1 MNHLIPILI
10 ATLAVATGLNVFL
23 RRFNI
28 PTVIGYI
35 ISGAIIGSLMGVEH
49 HGNEEL
55 EHVAEFGIVFLM
67 FTIGLEFS
75 ANHLLSMKREVFLF
89 GLLQVA
95 ITGTV
100 FALLAALV
108 LGIPL
113 KSAIIAG
120 LGLALSSTAIVLKIL
135 NESGQIK
142 ADFGRNSLG
151 ILIFQDIA
159 VIPILLMVTLFT
171 NEEKTLGALLG
182 ETAVNALIVLT
193 ILVVIGRF
201 LLARVFKVVATTNS
215 KEISMGTILLV
226 VVGASYL
233 AHHFGFSYS
242 LGAFI
247 GGMMLAE
254 TIYKYEIEADL
265 IPFRNLLLG
274 VFFVSVGLQIDPHL
288 IGEKILV
295 IGLLLA
301 GIMLTKA
308 LVLFLILIAW
318 QKKKTAL
325 KTAITL
331 SQIGEF
337 SLVVFSLL
345 SSTRLLDPAAC
356 QTVIVTVVASMILTP
371 FLISNAERL
380 ARILTREKTEDGP
393 IATEDVLGEHVILCG
408 FDVFGRAVS
417 QRLDQADIKH
427 VVVTDDTDDYV
438 SARQAD
444 KSVVFGNAADRML
457 LERLNIRKAMSTI
470 VTADGIDRIK
480 EITTSISIIDPKLK
494 VIAKVLSEEEQGE
507 LDEFNHEFVVDGNSH
522 AASVLVER
530 IRKSRILAS
539 ETARLQFLGGFS
551 KDDAKGSLKLL
562 ASEQARLLDIMSSSF
577 NALREHRDIMSL
589 KALHESFNILCEII
603 DTHLKEL
610 SQQGHLSPDEF
621 EQLSVISDNQRILES
636 MSRAL
641 EELGRELRGLEEEK
655 ATQSL
660 ATMAVEGLDTILLT
674 LKDVASS
681 PNQEDLRILTALT
694 SADGGGMSK
703 IRGRYLDIDQE
714 LAPATKAL
722 MVSATGHM
730 DQLKEFFGALGKNY
744 QRLASSQS

>member
-108 LGIPL
+108 LEIPL

-182 ETAVNALIVLT
+182 ETVVNALIVLA

-438 SARQAD
+438 SARQVD

-610 SQQGHLSPDEF
+610 SQQGNLSPDDF

-744 QRLASSQS
+744 ERLASAQS

>member
-1 MNHLIPILI
+1 M
-10 ATLAVATGLNVFL
+10 
-23 RRFNI
+23 
-28 PTVIGYI
+28 
-35 ISGAIIGSLMGVEH
+35 
-49 HGNEEL
+49 
-55 EHVAEFGIVFLM
+55 
-67 FTIGLEFS
+67 
-75 ANHLLSMKREVFLF
+75 
-89 GLLQVA
+89 
-95 ITGTV
+95 
-100 FALLAALV
+100 

-142 ADFGRNSLG
+142 ADFGRNSLC

>member
-1 MNHLIPILI
+1 MDHLIFILI
-10 ATLAVATGLNVFL
+10 TTLAVATALNVFL

-35 ISGAIIGSLMGVEH
+35 IAGAVIGSVMGIEH

-55 EHVAEFGIVFLM
+55 EHIAEFGIVFLM

-75 ANHLLSMKREVFLF
+75 ANHLLKMKREVFIF
-89 GLLQVA
+89 GLFQVT
-95 ITGTV
+95 ITGAV
-100 FALLAALV
+100 FAALASLV
-108 LGIPL
+108 FGIAT

-135 NESGQIK
+135 NESRQIK
-142 ADFGRNSLG
+142 AEFGRNSLG

-182 ETAVNALIVLT
+182 ETAVNALIVLA

-233 AHHFGFSYS
+233 AHYFGFSYS

-265 IPFRNLLLG
+265 IPFRNVLLG
-274 VFFVSVGLQIDPHL
+274 VFFVSVGLQIDLHL

-308 LVLFLILIAW
+308 LLLFLILVVW
-318 QKKKTAL
+318 HEKKTAL

-345 SSTRLLDPAAC
+345 SSTRLLDPATC

-371 FLISNAERL
+371 LLINNADGL
-380 ARILTREKTEDGP
+380 ARFLTREKTSDGSV
-393 IATEDVLGEHVILCG
+393 ATENVLGEHVILCG
-408 FDVFGRAVS
+408 FDVFGQAVS
-417 QRLDQADIKH
+417 QRLDQVGIKH

-438 SARQAD
+438 RARQAD
-444 KSVVFGNAADRML
+444 KSVLFGNAADRAL
-457 LERLNIRKAMSTI
+457 LERLNIRKAMSTL
-470 VTADGIDRIK
+470 VTADELDRIK
-480 EITTSISIIDPKLK
+480 EITTSISIIDPELK
-494 VIAKVLSEEEQGE
+494 VIAKVLSEEEQRE
-507 LDEFNHEFVVDGNSH
+507 LDDFNHEFVVDGNSH
-522 AASVLVER
+522 AASILVER
-530 IRKSRILAS
+530 IRKSRILAN

-551 KDDAKGSLKLL
+551 KGDPKGTLNLL
-562 ASEQARLLDIMSSSF
+562 ASEQARLLDIMSNSF
-577 NALREHRDIMSL
+577 NALREHRDIMSI
-589 KALHESFNILCEII
+589 KAFHESFNVLCEII
-603 DTHLKEL
+603 GTHLQEL
-610 SQQGHLSPDEF
+610 SQLGNLSADDF

-636 MSRAL
+636 MNRAL
-641 EELGRELRGLEEEK
+641 EELGRELRGLEQET
-655 ATQSL
+655 ATQNL

-681 PNQEDLRILTALT
+681 PNQEDLRILSTLT
-694 SADGGGMSK
+694 SGEDGGMSK
-703 IRGRYLDIDQE
+703 IRGRYLDGDQA
-714 LAPATKAL
+714 LAPATRAL

-730 DQLKEFFGALGKNY
+730 DQLKELFGALGKNY
-744 QRLASSQS
+744 ERLASVRS